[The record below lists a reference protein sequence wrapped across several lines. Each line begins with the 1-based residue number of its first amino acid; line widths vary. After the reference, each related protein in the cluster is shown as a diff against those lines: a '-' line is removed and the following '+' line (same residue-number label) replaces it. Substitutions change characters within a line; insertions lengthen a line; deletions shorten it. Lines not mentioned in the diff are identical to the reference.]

1 MEQDILER
9 KDSHDLIASDRV
21 DGTAVYDRNGERLGK
36 ISHLMIGKRDG
47 RVSYAVLSF
56 GGLLGLG
63 ADEHPLPWETLEY
76 DTDKGGYVVD
86 VTKDQLESAPPY
98 SRDNRE
104 NYDRGYYEGISGHYG
119 YPAPAW

>member
-9 KDSHDLIASDRV
+9 KESHDLIASDRV
-21 DGTAVYDRNGERLGK
+21 DGTAVYDRSGDKLGT

-47 RVSYAVLSF
+47 RVNYAVLSF
-56 GGLLGLG
+56 GGLFGVGG
-63 ADEHPLPWETLEY
+63 AEHPLPWETLEY

-86 VTKDQLESAPPY
+86 VTKEQLESAPPY
-98 SRDNRE
+98 SRDDRD

-119 YPAPAW
+119 YPTPAW